1 MSDIVLNMGFCPSC
15 GDVLI
20 STHVHD
26 FRTCS
31 CGKSSIDGGT
41 DYIRVVGEVI
51 PMAVRKVDDRFRF
64 SPDLTQTMMQSIS
77 LLLGRK
83 L

>member
-1 MSDIVLNMGFCPSC
+1 MSEIILNMGFCPSC

-31 CGKSSIDGGT
+31 CGKSTLDGGR
-41 DYIRVVGEVI
+41 DYIKFSGLTWI
-51 PMAVRKVDDRFRF
+51 MTIRKEGDSFMFPPHITD
-64 SPDLTQTMMQSIS
+64 
-77 LLLGRK
+77 K
-83 L
+83 LIG